1 MVPRLAIAGL
11 VVFILGFITFSL
23 FFFVGL
29 VIPPFAGRTAD
40 ITDQVTI
47 GRFGS
52 TDELVGVIPA
62 HPLFVRVKAFFLVRS
77 DGASVDCDVQL
88 VYENENQGVYQE
100 IGSVKNVLGSQGDW
114 VQSSM
119 SITIS
124 PGAASSEFKMW
135 LRISNNGG
143 DVLTL
148 ATRRV
153 EATFSLFAWVLPAIV
168 AIIGLVV
175 GIVGFVKG
183 RGPTVAKRPKVTPGW
198 EPTLQWGGSSSK
210 AQAEPAKKSRFAIKS
225 KKAPK
230 TTTKKVVRKVAPAGG
245 GKTGCKFCGKEVSP
259 TAFFCPHCYGK
270 LR

>member
-1 MVPRLAIAGL
+1 MVPRVAIVGL
-11 VVFILGFITFSL
+11 VVFILGFVTFSL

-29 VIPPFAGRTAD
+29 IIPPFAGRTAD
-40 ITDQVTI
+40 QTDQVTI

-52 TDELVGVIPA
+52 TDEIVGVIPA
-62 HPLFVRVKAFFLVRS
+62 HPLFVHIKAVFLVRS
-77 DGASVDCDVQL
+77 DGDSVDCDVQL
-88 VYENENQGVYQE
+88 VYENENQGVYQP
-100 IGSVKNVLGSQGDW
+100 IGSVKNVEGPQGEW
-114 VQSSM
+114 VQSSI

-124 PGAASSEFKMW
+124 PGAASSEFKIH

-153 EATFSLFAWVLPAIV
+153 EATFSLFAWFLPAIV
-168 AIIGLVV
+168 AIIGIIV

-183 RGPTVAKRPKVTPGW
+183 RGPTVAKQPKVTPGW
-198 EPTLQWGGSSSK
+198 EPTLQWGGTS
-210 AQAEPAKKSRFAIKS
+210 AQPQAEKAKKSRFAIKS
-225 KKAPK
+225 SKAPK
-230 TTTKKVVRKVAPAGG
+230 TTPKKVARKVAPAGG
-245 GKTGCKFCGKEVSP
+245 GKTTCKFCGKEVSP